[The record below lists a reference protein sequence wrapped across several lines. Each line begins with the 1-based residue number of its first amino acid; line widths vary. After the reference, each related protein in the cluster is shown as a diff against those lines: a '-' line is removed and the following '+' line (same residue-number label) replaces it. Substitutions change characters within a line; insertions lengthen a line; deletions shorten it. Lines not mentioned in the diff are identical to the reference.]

1 MRWFNP
7 GQSRNEPGQ
16 PSQLP
21 AIIPIAD
28 EPYTGQD
35 MELGDI
41 QGPLEPEVEDI
52 AGQPYRH
59 LPEPDEADDRATTA
73 TGEEVTYRGL
83 DHSGGAI
90 WV

>member
-41 QGPLEPEVEDI
+41 SGPLPLEIEDI
-52 AGQPYRH
+52 AGQPFRP
-59 LPEPDEADDRATTA
+59 LAEGSETA
-73 TGEEVTYRGL
+73 TLAESEVVTFQG
-83 DHSGGAI
+83 DPGI

>member
-7 GQSRNEPGQ
+7 GHHGHEPAG
-16 PSQLP
+16 PGHLP
-21 AIIPIAD
+21 EIIPLAD
-28 EPYTGQD
+28 APYTGQD

-59 LPEPDEADDRATTA
+59 LPEPDEPDDRATTA
-73 TGEEVTYRGL
+73 SGEEVTYRGL
-83 DHSGGAI
+83 DHSGPAV